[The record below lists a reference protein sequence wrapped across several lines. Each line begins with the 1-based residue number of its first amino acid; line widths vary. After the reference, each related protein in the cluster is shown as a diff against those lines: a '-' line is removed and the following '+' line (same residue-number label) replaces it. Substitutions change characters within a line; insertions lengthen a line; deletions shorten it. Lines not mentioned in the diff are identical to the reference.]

1 LLYARI
7 GVTDQPRTIEN
18 SRLEEEQALPF
29 DYSDLEPREMA
40 RLALEY
46 VRETAS
52 WFEQAPGEPLMGSE
66 ATHVLTAISESSRD
80 FSRHLASRYDEFID
94 AANLSPGELAN
105 RLRQRSGLESYRGAD
120 ITARDVL
127 DAACAEQQESYHFFL
142 EKAGELQDQ
151 RLAEMFSEI
160 AEHTRTI
167 LIYLEEER
175 QSFRDREG
183 T

>member
-1 LLYARI
+1 M
-7 GVTDQPRTIEN
+7 
-18 SRLEEEQALPF
+18 PF
-29 DYSDLEPREMA
+29 DYSDLDPREMA

-52 WFEQAPGEPLMGSE
+52 WFEQAPGEPVMGSE
-66 ATHVLTAISESSRD
+66 ATHVLAAISESSRN
-80 FSRHLASRYDEFID
+80 FSHHLASRYDDYVD
-94 AANLSPGELAN
+94 ASTLSPSELAT

-142 EKAGELQDQ
+142 EKAGELKEQ
-151 RLAEMFSEI
+151 RLAEMFGEI
-160 AEHTRTI
+160 AEHTRTV

>member
-1 LLYARI
+1 M
-7 GVTDQPRTIEN
+7 
-18 SRLEEEQALPF
+18 PF
-29 DYSDLEPREMA
+29 DHSDLEPREMA

-52 WFEQAPGEPLMGSE
+52 WFEQAPGEPVMGSE
-66 ATHVLTAISESSRD
+66 ATHVLAAIAESSRT
-80 FSRHLASRYDEFID
+80 FSHELAGRFDDYIEG
-94 AANLSPGELAN
+94 AALSPGDLAS

-127 DAACAEQQESYHFFL
+127 DAACAEQQESYHFFF
-142 EKAGELQDQ
+142 EKAGELEDE
-151 RLAEMFSEI
+151 RLSQMFSEI
-160 AEHTRTI
+160 AEHTRAT